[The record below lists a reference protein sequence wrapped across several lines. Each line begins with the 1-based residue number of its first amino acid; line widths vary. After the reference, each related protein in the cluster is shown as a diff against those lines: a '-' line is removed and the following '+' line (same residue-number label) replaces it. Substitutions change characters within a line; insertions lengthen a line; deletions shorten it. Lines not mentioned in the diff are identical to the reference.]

1 MTDFIN
7 KKALPMIFWQ
17 KDTTG
22 TWHDY
27 AIPVYVT
34 KDISTIEGLREV
46 IINFYD
52 DPSEIGYYPRQNDI
66 MVPAVN
72 RNDSGFGFWG
82 LSWTTPYFMDDFL
95 ENTNVGNGV
104 LFLTQIEDNNFKFV
118 PVFGLD
124 EDTLFLKGN
133 YKIEYIVSNCAKNVW
148 DRLTSEHPYLKQ
160 WGSGSSL
167 NPVSYDT
174 KNYKY
179 YDNPTEVN
187 MYDIFK
193 TMIAGVNGD
202 FDIIIKTY
210 QNSNKPFTL
219 DVINRTGYSNFILPI
234 PNEKIVD
241 YSKRSRNRTDG
252 TNLVYGY
259 NQTTGALYK
268 YAWLDKVGKLTI
280 GTTYPKANTPRL
292 GYCELDGDNPT
303 DGELITRATSMLKG
317 SLFYDYDE
325 IDLKIDMAN
334 RYEIGTR
341 NNPALPVTNENRLST
356 VYLNTI
362 VAILGITDT
371 PTYLEVREIDLL
383 GGYIIVGK
391 NDDITLGD

>member
-1 MTDFIN
+1 
-7 KKALPMIFWQ
+7 
-17 KDTTG
+17 
-22 TWHDY
+22 
-27 AIPVYVT
+27 
-34 KDISTIEGLREV
+34 
-46 IINFYD
+46 
-52 DPSEIGYYPRQNDI
+52 
-66 MVPAVN
+66 
-72 RNDSGFGFWG
+72 
-82 LSWTTPYFMDDFL
+82 LS
-95 ENTNVGNGV
+95 
-104 LFLTQIEDNNFKFV
+104 
-118 PVFGLD
+118 
-124 EDTLFLKGN
+124 
-133 YKIEYIVSNCAKNVW
+133 S
-148 DRLTSEHPYLKQ
+148 
-160 WGSGSSL
+160 
-167 NPVSYDT
+167 
-174 KNYKY
+174 
-179 YDNPTEVN
+179 
-187 MYDIFK
+187 
-193 TMIAGVNGD
+193 
-202 FDIIIKTY
+202 
-210 QNSNKPFTL
+210 
-219 DVINRTGYSNFILPI
+219 GYSNFTLPI
-234 PNEKIVD
+234 PNEKVVG

-268 YAWLDKVGKLTI
+268 YAWLDKTGKLTI